1 MTRDSQALIAE
12 RADYA
17 YQLFMLFL
25 CGYAVISVAV
35 VTLATLPIE
44 MEQFLRYVD
53 WAVCVLFLV
62 DFFRSL
68 IRAKDRWRYFYTWGW
83 IDLLSSIPM
92 IDAFRIGR
100 LARVLRIIRVL
111 RAMRAAKVLVAYF
124 VKHRVN
130 SALYSILIV
139 SFSMIVLSALAILNF
154 ELGAEGANI
163 RSAEDALWWAI
174 TTITTVGYG
183 DRFPVTSEG
192 RLIAAVLMTTGVG
205 LFGTLSGTVAAW
217 FVTPDR
223 KNAGEP
229 DDIGC

>member
-1 MTRDSQALIAE
+1 MKRNSQAQLAE

-25 CGYAVISVAV
+25 CGYAVISVAI
-35 VTLATLPIE
+35 VTLANLPTE
-44 MEQFLRYVD
+44 MERFLKYVD
-53 WAVCVLFLV
+53 WAVCVLFLA
-62 DFFRSL
+62 DFLRSL
-68 IRAKDRWRYFYTWGW
+68 IRAKNRWKYFYTWGW
-83 IDLLSSIPM
+83 IDLLSSIPT

-205 LFGTLSGTVAAW
+205 IFGTLSGTVAAW
-217 FVTPDR
+217 FVAPDR
-223 KNAGEP
+223 KNAPETG
-229 DDIGC
+229 DFGR